1 MFAQDL
7 SKKERE
13 ELAEK
18 IAKRVVEMR
27 LSTIAI
33 VFLESSKPLSY
44 VGSQL
49 MVFFQPIVGAFLPST
64 NFYDRLTAFFE
75 DRENIELLI
84 QKIEEF
90 EDRREKNEKKGRN

>member
-7 SKKERE
+7 SLEERKKI
-13 ELAEK
+13 AEK
-18 IAKRVVEMR
+18 IAKRVVEMK

-49 MVFFQPIVGAFLPST
+49 MVFFNPIVGAFLPST
-64 NFYDRLTAFFE
+64 EFYDKLTAFFE

-84 QKIEEF
+84 QKIEEI
-90 EDRREKNEKKGRN
+90 EERREKDERKK